1 MRIPVTKRWRFP
13 GAASFTLQP
22 LLPRWLL
29 SFRSL
34 RRSSRFFSRSYIFF
48 FVSIFS
54 SRSSTSSV
62 SNQSFRYVLP
72 FHSIFASGSFTCLFR
87 CSWPASLVTSFL
99 ACNNLDYH
107 LQSERPLAATRS
119 HAWPPA
125 ASCGHFWPQQIGQR
139 FGSQLGTIAPRTPK
153 KKSARF
159 ATWLGW
165 SLFFPFWR
173 FIVFEQ
179 AETEEHRFSCHGVSN
194 KFPQTKAFNLWVW
207 RRMFLT
213 MSATIFLFTLIPA
226 RCLQGIKT
234 DQNRKIKKRKRIQ
247 NESGKR
253 KNQSENVERI
263 NMQWEL

>member
-34 RRSSRFFSRSYIFF
+34 RRSSRFFFPFILFF
-48 FVSIFS
+48 SFQFFHPVPLLRPFQINHFVTF
-54 SRSSTSSV
+54 
-62 SNQSFRYVLP
+62 
-72 FHSIFASGSFTCLFR
+72 FHSIPFLHPVHLPVCFVAVGLLRWLPHFWRATIWTIICSLSGPL
-87 CSWPASLVTSFL
+87 
-99 ACNNLDYH
+99 
-107 LQSERPLAATRS
+107 RPLAAT
-119 HAWPPA
+119 HGHLQPA
-125 ASCGHFWPQQIGQR
+125 AATSDRNRAANASVPN
-139 FGSQLGTIAPRTPK
+139 LAPSRPGPPK
-153 KKSARF
+153 KKTARF

-213 MSATIFLFTLIPA
+213 MSTTIFLFTLIPA